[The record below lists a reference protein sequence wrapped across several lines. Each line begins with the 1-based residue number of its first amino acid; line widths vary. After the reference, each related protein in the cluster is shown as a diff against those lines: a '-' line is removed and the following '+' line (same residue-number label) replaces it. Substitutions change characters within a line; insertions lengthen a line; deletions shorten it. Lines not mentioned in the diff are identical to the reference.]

1 MVKLRLKNFKCYED
15 KKFEFSDKG
24 MILLSASSGS
34 GKTSILQAIFFALF
48 GEGSKI
54 ISHGKNNCSVEL
66 EIDDI
71 KIVRT
76 RRPNRLIVNDKYLDI
91 EGQTIINSK
100 FGKTFSTTGYIAQN
114 AYNSFIMM
122 SPMDKLSFLEK
133 FAFQNINLMEIKDR
147 CKGITKK
154 YNDNLISNQS
164 KMEMCET
171 MFEEIEKPVF
181 MKFPIKCS
189 KSNRDKIIKNER
201 IKKSNN
207 EIYIKKCEKY
217 IIKLTQ
223 EKLDTSILSNALD
236 LKNKNIRDINDTLE
250 DINKKLEKKSEA
262 KSKYDEISSLEEQ
275 LDFMVSNRELKT
287 LKKQYEENLQN
298 INNMKY
304 NEILE
309 NKSKLKKIMDVLWKE
324 YSKKELSVEIE
335 EIENCIEDIKKIDR
349 IKKEQKNYKVDVK
362 MIDNLDKELREKTQ
376 KCEQLRDSISKT
388 RLYMSSYKCPNCD
401 VSVKM
406 LNGKLCL
413 HDDNFDIS
421 GEVDDIDKL
430 ESEYAKM
437 NNRVKD
443 IQIKLPTLHSNYKK
457 YNEIEEQIRLYEEE
471 YEEIPDLKDI
481 KEDLDN
487 LIRYKNSQKSLE
499 EKKCDIEDKIKNKK
513 YSSTI
518 NNFENDIKSM
528 KKTINYIEKSL
539 KNCNCNYEEEEEL
552 REVINEVKNLDKEI
566 LELSN
571 SSDKFTKLKEE
582 HVKTIETWI
591 TKHKNDYD
599 NNVRSV
605 SDIEKEIK
613 EEKSKINNF
622 KEIIEIC
629 VSNLEKIDKYLENK
643 KEINRYNEWS
653 RKVTESRKKEK
664 KSRKDLSCIMKL
676 KEKILEA
683 ESIAMINVINSI
695 NQHAQIYLD
704 DFFPVEPISVR
715 LLPFKESKK
724 SNKPQINVQ
733 IEYKGQDCGIDSL
746 SGGELSRVV
755 LAFTLALGEMF
766 NVPLVMLDECTASLD
781 QEMTTIV
788 VESIKE
794 HFTDKLVIIVAHQV
808 IEGAFDSVLTIK

>member
-1 MVKLRLKNFKCYED
+1 
-15 KKFEFSDKG
+15 
-24 MILLSASSGS
+24 MI
-34 GKTSILQAIFFALF
+34 
-48 GEGSKI
+48 E
-54 ISHGKNNCSVEL
+54 
-66 EIDDI
+66 
-71 KIVRT
+71 
-76 RRPNRLIVNDKYLDI
+76 
-91 EGQTIINSK
+91 
-100 FGKTFSTTGYIAQN
+100 
-114 AYNSFIMM
+114 
-122 SPMDKLSFLEK
+122 
-133 FAFQNINLMEIKDR
+133 
-147 CKGITKK
+147 
-154 YNDNLISNQS
+154 
-164 KMEMCET
+164 
-171 MFEEIEKPVF
+171 
-181 MKFPIKCS
+181 
-189 KSNRDKIIKNER
+189 
-201 IKKSNN
+201 
-207 EIYIKKCEKY
+207 
-217 IIKLTQ
+217 
-223 EKLDTSILSNALD
+223 
-236 LKNKNIRDINDTLE
+236 
-250 DINKKLEKKSEA
+250 
-262 KSKYDEISSLEEQ
+262 
-275 LDFMVSNRELKT
+275 
-287 LKKQYEENLQN
+287 
-298 INNMKY
+298 
-304 NEILE
+304 
-309 NKSKLKKIMDVLWKE
+309 
-324 YSKKELSVEIE
+324 
-335 EIENCIEDIKKIDR
+335 
-349 IKKEQKNYKVDVK
+349 
-362 MIDNLDKELREKTQ
+362 NLDKELREKTQ

-388 RLYMSSYKCPNCD
+388 KLYMSSYKCPNCD

-430 ESEYAKM
+430 ESEYAKL

-457 YNEIEEQIRLYEEE
+457 YNEIEEQIKLYEEE
-471 YEEIPDLKDI
+471 YEEIPNLKDI

-528 KKTINYIEKSL
+528 KKSINYIEKSL

-605 SDIEKEIK
+605 SDIEKDIK

-643 KEINRYNEWS
+643 KEIDRYNEWS
-653 RKVTESRKKEK
+653 KKVTESRKKEK